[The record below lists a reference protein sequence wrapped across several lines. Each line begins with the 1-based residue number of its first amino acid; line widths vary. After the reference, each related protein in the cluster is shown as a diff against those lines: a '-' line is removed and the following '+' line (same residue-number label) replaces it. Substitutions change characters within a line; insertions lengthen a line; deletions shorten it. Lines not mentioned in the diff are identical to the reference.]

1 MRGGALGHVMGI
13 TQYNPGDKFE
23 YYWGAAWSKSSFE
36 SMKDWE
42 YYLKNSR
49 LKLNEPLIV
58 TLNN

>member
-1 MRGGALGHVMGI
+1 MGI